1 MLDLTGSAAAEWY
14 GALKAEREYEAGR
27 RTWLARFRELQRT
40 EGTEARHGTPPRP
53 PAGPRKLT
61 GAHTP
66 WI

>member
-1 MLDLTGSAAAEWY
+1 MLDLTGVAAVEWY

-27 RTWLARFRELQRT
+27 RTWLARLRELQRADRA
-40 EGTEARHGTPPRP
+40 ESRGEARPRP
-53 PAGPRKLT
+53 PMGPRKLT